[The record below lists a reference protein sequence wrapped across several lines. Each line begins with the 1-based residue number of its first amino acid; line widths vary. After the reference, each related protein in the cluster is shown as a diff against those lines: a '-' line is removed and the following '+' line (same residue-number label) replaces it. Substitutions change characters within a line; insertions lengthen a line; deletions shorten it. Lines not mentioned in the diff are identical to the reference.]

1 MCLPRP
7 IKKIAEK
14 AKTRLFFLLE
24 QIFMVSLAAHE
35 MACVLFYQQTT
46 IWCAAKYLR
55 LHFPLNLFRQLC
67 VAPFSVQFGFIPVHV
82 LVCTFSTRA
91 LSLSLSSL
99 AHFASSNAC

>member
-24 QIFMVSLAAHE
+24 QIFMVSLAAHK

-55 LHFPLNLFRQLC
+55 LHFPLNLFRQLVWLHFLYSLVLYQYMFWC
-67 VAPFSVQFGFIPVHV
+67 VPSA
-82 LVCTFSTRA
+82 RA
-91 LSLSLSSL
+91 LSLSLSV
-99 AHFASSNAC
+99 FARAFCQL